1 LNKDA
6 WAARKGDL
14 LTNKKLTHDEIKSLM
29 ERRCSGRRRQRVTDD
44 DIERWVADEDWA
56 GKHRV
61 EMMNA
66 EMEWGRETSP
76 EELQDDSI
84 ELGSIPIHRPDGVI
98 RAMMTQLRPQPESST
113 IAEDCATL

>member
-1 LNKDA
+1 
-6 WAARKGDL
+6 
-14 LTNKKLTHDEIKSLM
+14 
-29 ERRCSGRRRQRVTDD
+29 
-44 DIERWVADEDWA
+44 
-56 GKHRV
+56 
-61 EMMNA
+61 MMNA